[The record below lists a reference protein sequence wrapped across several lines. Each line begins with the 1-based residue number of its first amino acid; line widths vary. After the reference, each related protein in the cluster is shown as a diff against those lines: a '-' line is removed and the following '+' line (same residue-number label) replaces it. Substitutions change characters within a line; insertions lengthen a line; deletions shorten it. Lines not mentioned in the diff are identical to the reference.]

1 MERCRDG
8 QTQKRALDSLL
19 PIGYDT
25 IGSQIRAQVL
35 SLMSKVTIKVEV
47 SVDDA
52 YVPEGAAKVLGKGE
66 ATIWRWLRDDKI
78 AAVRIGGRTFIPRKE
93 IERLQKKKSKVG

>member
-1 MERCRDG
+1 
-8 QTQKRALDSLL
+8 
-19 PIGYDT
+19 
-25 IGSQIRAQVL
+25 
-35 SLMSKVTIKVEV
+35 MSRVTIKVEV

-52 YVPEGAAKVLGKGE
+52 YVPEEAAKVLGRGE

-78 AAVRIGGRTFIPRKE
+78 ATVRIGDRTFIPRKE